1 MLKLF
6 RQKLLVTLALALV
19 VYLAAQLGLALA
31 IGPSRVSSAWPASGL
46 ALALLMIVG
55 QRAVAGLA
63 LGMFC
68 ANWFLF
74 IGAFVGFD
82 ARSALASLVITAGS
96 LGQASL
102 AARWLAEWP
111 DRLRDAPV
119 RQTLRFVRIVIV
131 CCLVG
136 ATVGEA
142 TLRVLHVAKTSELFF
157 GWVTWWLGDVTGVL
171 VVTPPLLLLLH
182 RRLRVDRL
190 ALQAFPLLCL
200 GLGLTLF
207 STFAVSIVERD
218 AHSERFGADASRL
231 SMALQNHIALAD
243 RDLETLQQYFYGVD
257 IDVDEFRAVSRPL
270 LARSPWQSTFAW
282 LPRVSR
288 QQRNEFEISAD
299 GLGGMSIRQLTDDGA
314 VVRAP
319 PRDEYFP
326 VAWTDPEAGR
336 EALLGIDHLTDP
348 VRGPALTRARTSGKV
363 TAAPPIASVAVSPE
377 ARVVQTLYAPIND
390 KSRAA
395 GQPYDPG
402 SVRGIVAATMD
413 VAALFQI
420 ALEQMGIQDE
430 TVLLFDPEAPA
441 SPALVWTPA
450 DEMQVVEP
458 RVRDEFVARLSGG
471 VSRRHWLSIADRQWT
486 VLSQPA
492 WASTMPQ
499 PSWLQLAVLGSGL
512 AFTGLLTG
520 FLVVRRRRDEVLHD
534 ARRHLEEEVLART
547 QDLASTNLRL
557 VEEIEG
563 HRRTEALLQESHE
576 RAEAGSRAKS
586 QFLANMSHEIRTPLN
601 AVLGYAQ
608 LLIEDRRQGAEAR
621 ERLRIILAA
630 GNRLLGLIND
640 VLDLAK
646 IEAGGVQV
654 HLEAVD
660 LRREIEEIGAL
671 FTPRAEEKGLR
682 LRTEIELDGQAAL
695 LVDRAKFGQIVLNL
709 LGNALKFTDHDG
721 ITLRARRVG
730 GETVIEVEDTGPGMG
745 EAEVR
750 EIFTPFRQGSAGREK
765 GGTGLGLALSRNL
778 AQALGGDIVVSSVP
792 GQGTNVRLRL
802 PMREAEDAA
811 ATTPVFRG
819 RQRLAPGT
827 QCRVLVVEDDEHSR
841 DVLVTLLRRSG
852 CEVQEAE
859 DGAEGLDACKSM
871 PPHAPF
877 DIVFSDIR
885 MPRLDGLQMLRAV
898 REDARLRRLPM
909 IAVSASSLEHE
920 RRFYISQGFQDFV
933 SKPYDFESIYAAL
946 AEHGGCRLLPVQAP
960 AAQAAAAQAVTAMA
974 DAAHAPPAPE
984 GTPVAG
990 EPAAETGALAAAVQD
1005 HLRAMADDAARG
1017 AVQPVRQGLATL
1029 AALGPR
1035 ALPAEL
1041 RAQLEADLR
1050 AYDFA
1055 ALEARVRAFLYR
1067 DTV

>member
-19 VYLAAQLGLALA
+19 VYVSTLLGLALA
-31 IGPSRVSSAWPASGL
+31 IGPNRISAAWPTSGL

-55 QRAVAGLA
+55 RRAVAGLA

-68 ANWFLF
+68 AYWFLYV
-74 IGAFVGFD
+74 GAAVGFD
-82 ARSALASLVITAGS
+82 ARSAAAALVLTAGGM
-96 LGQASL
+96 GQAGL
-102 AARWLAEWP
+102 AARWLATWP
-111 DRLRDAPV
+111 DRLRAAPV

-136 ATVGEA
+136 CTVGEA
-142 TLRVLHVAKTSELFF
+142 TLRVMHMAKSSELFF
-157 GWVTWWLGDVTGVL
+157 GWVAWWLGDVTGVL
-171 VVTPPLLLLLH
+171 VVAPALLLLLH
-182 RRLRVDRL
+182 RRLREDRL
-190 ALQAFPLLCL
+190 PLQAFPLLCL

-231 SMALQNHIALAD
+231 SMALQNHVDLAA

-257 IDVDEFRAVSRPL
+257 IDVAEFRAVSRPL

-282 LPRVSR
+282 LPHVTRA
-288 QQRNEFEISAD
+288 QREQFETSPQ
-299 GLGGMSIRQLTDDGA
+299 GLGGMSIRRISEDGS

-319 PRDEYFP
+319 QRDEYFP

-336 EALLGIDHLTDP
+336 EALIGIDLLSDP
-348 VRGPALTRARTSGKV
+348 VRGPALARARASGKV
-363 TAAPPIASVAVSPE
+363 TAAPPVAAIAISPE
-377 ARVVQTLYAPIND
+377 ARVIQTLYAPIAD
-390 KSRAA
+390 KNRGANR
-395 GQPYDPG
+395 PYEPRT
-402 SVRGIVAATMD
+402 VRGMVAATMD
-413 VAALFQI
+413 VASLFQI
-420 ALEQMGIQDE
+420 ALGQMGIHDE
-430 TVLLFDPEAPA
+430 TVLLFDPDAPA
-441 SPALVWTPA
+441 SPALLWSGDHVR
-450 DEMQVVEP
+450 VVEP
-458 RVRDEFVARLSGG
+458 DERDELVTHLSGG
-471 VSRRHWLSIADRQWT
+471 VARRHAMRIGDRQWM
-486 VLSQPA
+486 VLAQPT

-520 FLVVRRRRDEVLHD
+520 FLVIRRRRDEVLQD
-534 ARRHLEEEVLART
+534 ARRHLEDEVMART
-547 QDLASTNLRL
+547 QDLASTNRRL

-563 HRRTEALLQESHE
+563 HRRTEALLQQAQE

-608 LLIEDRRQGAEAR
+608 LLMEDRRQGPEAR

-654 HLEAVD
+654 HLEPVD
-660 LRREIEEIGAL
+660 MRREIEEIGAL
-671 FTPRAEEKGLR
+671 FAPRAEEKGLR
-682 LRTEIELDGQAAL
+682 LRCEIELDDRAAL

-709 LGNALKFTDHDG
+709 LGNALKFTDHGG
-721 ITLRARRVG
+721 ITLRALRTG
-730 GETVIEVEDTGPGMG
+730 GDTIVEVEDTGPGMG
-745 EAEVR
+745 EAEQR
-750 EIFTPFRQGSAGREK
+750 DIFTPFRQGSAGREK
-765 GGTGLGLALSRNL
+765 GGTGLGLSLSRNL
-778 AQALGGDIVVSSVP
+778 AQALGGEIEVASAP
-792 GQGTNVRLRL
+792 GQGTRVRLRL
-802 PMREAEDAA
+802 PMREAAQTA
-811 ATTPVFRG
+811 PPAPVFRG
-819 RQRLAPGT
+819 RQRVAPGT
-827 QCRVLVVEDDEHSR
+827 SCRVLVVEDDEHSR
-841 DVLVTLLRRSG
+841 DVLVTLLRRAG

-859 DGAEGLDACKSM
+859 DGEAGLEACRSM

-885 MPRLDGLQMLRAV
+885 MPRLDGLQMLHAV
-898 REDARLRRLPM
+898 RAEPRLRRLPM

-920 RRFYISQGFQDFV
+920 RRFYIGQGFQDFV

-946 AEHGGCRLLPVQAP
+946 AEHGGVRLEPVPAP
-960 AAQAAAAQAVTAMA
+960 AAEPVP
-974 DAAHAPPAPE
+974 APPD
-984 GTPVAG
+984 G
-990 EPAAETGALAAAVQD
+990 AAETVRPPPAAGDAPAEAGALAAAVQD
-1005 HLRAMADDAARG
+1005 HLRAVADSAARG

-1029 AALGPR
+1029 AALGPG

-1041 RAQLEADLR
+1041 RTQLEADLR

-1055 ALEARVRAFLYR
+1055 ALEARVRTFIEQSRKGLGLHG
-1067 DTV
+1067 